1 MLIVTQPEGGTCC
14 LHGQADPSYFRRC
27 IGCVGFAI
35 FDRFTWL
42 MRIRVRS
49 VEVGTLVR
57 ASPLRCVAGDLGC
70 QWLVAGSSAPRGV
83 SGPDGG
89 ERPSSPCRRSG
100 GVKLEAAVP
109 GDRRGRGEQPR
120 QSRVGAAPDGSGLVC
135 ETGRYTRGTGVVTRL
150 QATPAATRWTWAG
163 WTCRPAPRFLGGEL
177 LVWSCSFGLGGH
189 GEGLRRNRSD
199 AAVVE
204 PGASPVDR
212 TAVNVGTVF

>member
-1 MLIVTQPEGGTCC
+1 VLSDLSRSSIPLGRTVE
-14 LHGQADPSYFRRC
+14 
-27 IGCVGFAI
+27 FAI

-57 ASPLRCVAGDLGC
+57 ASPLMCVAGDLGC

-109 GDRRGRGEQPR
+109 GDRRGRWEQPR
-120 QSRVGAAPDGSGLVC
+120 QSRVGAALPDGSGLVC

-150 QATPAATRWTWAG
+150 QTTPAATRWTWAG
-163 WTCRPAPRFLGGEL
+163 WRCRPAPRVFGRRTPGLVL
-177 LVWSCSFGLGGH
+177 LVWAG
-189 GEGLRRNRSD
+189 RPR
-199 AAVVE
+199 
-204 PGASPVDR
+204 
-212 TAVNVGTVF
+212 